1 MATHMV
7 FPKFHFMRSKNSP
20 RHVQTQIQLSLRNL
34 TLEFGAGKCEK
45 SLFLELFYS
54 RFWSSSAI
62 LGLGLRF
69 WGLKPR
75 GFYVLMKARLREN
88 IPTKVFCF
96 NSKVLIVIGTLVPSY
111 FRPKKLD
118 NSQSEIYSTTP
129 ISHLLFWICTCPPD
143 FFFILSDLTSNFQDV
158 KEKMLFF

>member
-1 MATHMV
+1 VREEFVLGTLLQPILIQQCHPWLGLEVLGFKASRV
-7 FPKFHFMRSKNSP
+7 LCFDERLAPRKYRKYSNKNS
-20 RHVQTQIQLSLRNL
+20 
-34 TLEFGAGKCEK
+34 
-45 SLFLELFYS
+45 
-54 RFWSSSAI
+54 
-62 LGLGLRF
+62 
-69 WGLKPR
+69 
-75 GFYVLMKARLREN
+75 
-88 IPTKVFCF
+88 FCF
-96 NSKVLIVIGTLVPSY
+96 NSKVVIFIGTLVLSY